1 MCENICREIL
11 QIFDRN
17 ERTGFMKKAL
27 AAIVTLAAI
36 MYATSAVAAPRV
48 LVAYFSATGNTK
60 RIAEQ
65 IATET
70 GGNLFEITPQ
80 KKYTAED
87 LDYRAPASRCVKEHN
102 DRSIRP
108 AIIRYALNSEEYD
121 VIFVGYP
128 VWWGEAPNIL
138 ATFLEAYNFSGKVLI
153 PYCSSHSSALGGS
166 DLKLHVFAPN
176 AKWHPGV
183 CFDASATGGDV
194 TRWLKGL
201 KAISSKQ

>member
-1 MCENICREIL
+1 
-11 QIFDRN
+11 
-17 ERTGFMKKAL
+17 MKKTL
-27 AAIVTLAAI
+27 ASIVTLAAI
-36 MYATSAVAAPRV
+36 LYATAAVAAPRV

-70 GGNLFEITPQ
+70 GGKLFEIAPQ
-80 KKYTAED
+80 KKYTKED
-87 LDYRAPASRCVKEHN
+87 LDYRAAASRCVKEHN

-108 AIIRYALNSEEYD
+108 AIIRYSLNTNDYD

-138 ATFLEAYNFSGKVLI
+138 ATFLEAYDFSGKILI
-153 PYCSSHSSALGGS
+153 PFCSSHSSALGGS

-176 AKWHPGV
+176 AKWQPGV
-183 CFDASATGGDV
+183 CFNASATGGDV

-201 KAISSKQ
+201 KAISSK